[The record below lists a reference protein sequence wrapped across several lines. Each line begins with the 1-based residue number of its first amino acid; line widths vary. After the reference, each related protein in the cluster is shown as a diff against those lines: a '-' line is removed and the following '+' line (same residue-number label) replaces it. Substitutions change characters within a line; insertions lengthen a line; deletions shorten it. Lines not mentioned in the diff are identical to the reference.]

1 MSFQLAP
8 LIRGTGPIIALHR
21 PVLLIGRHLECDVR
35 LDSPKISRR
44 HCCVAIAYD
53 RVVIR
58 DLGSRNQVRVNGQV
72 IEEARLQ
79 SGDEVAIGPL
89 LYRLEPIEEGRTG
102 LASRPARPSA
112 VSTTPANALTP
123 GGSSPADPNPFFP
136 GPDPESQLFP
146 LDDR

>member
-1 MSFQLAP
+1 MSFQLVP
-8 LIRGTGPIIALHR
+8 LIKGTGPIIALHR
-21 PVLLIGRHLECDVR
+21 PVVLIGRHLECDVR

-44 HCCVAIAYD
+44 HCCLAVAYD

-72 IEEARLQ
+72 VEEARLH

-89 LYRLEPIEEGRTG
+89 LYRLEPIEEAR
-102 LASRPARPSA
+102 ASPASQPARPASVA
-112 VSTTPANALTP
+112 TNPAHARTP
-123 GGSSPADPNPFFP
+123 GGSSAAADHPFFS

-146 LDDR
+146 LDDF

>member
-1 MSFQLAP
+1 V
-8 LIRGTGPIIALHR
+8 I
-21 PVLLIGRHLECDVR
+21 LIGRHLECDVR

-58 DLGSRNQVRVNGQV
+58 DLGSQNQIRVNGQV
-72 IEEARLQ
+72 VEEARLQ

-89 LYRLEPIEEGRTG
+89 LYRLEPIEERRTG
-102 LASRPARPSA
+102 APSRSNRPTSVGYPAVAQNS
-112 VSTTPANALTP
+112 L
-123 GGSSPADPNPFFP
+123 FP

-146 LDDR
+146 LDEF